1 MRQRFARGKAA
12 AVVAAAFAAALCA
25 LVAAP
30 GALAHGGAAS
40 ELYLSEV
47 TSIAPA
53 IPGLT
58 AVVLGRDD
66 QIEVDNAQAASFT
79 VLGYEDE
86 PYLRFGPDGVEVN
99 LHSPAYYLNQDRYAK
114 VALPKDADARLAPK
128 WNTVTQGRRWS
139 WHDHRIHWMSTILP
153 PDAKADPRSSH
164 LVFDWKL
171 PLRLAG
177 AGDAGTAATVA
188 AISGRL
194 TYVPPKGGT
203 DTGLIIGIALPVGV
217 VLLAGGATGFL
228 VLRRRRL
235 VAAAA
240 AEIAAGR
247 APER

>member
-1 MRQRFARGKAA
+1 MKRRPARRAARGKAA
-12 AVVAAAFAAALCA
+12 ALAAAAGVLCA

-40 ELYLSEV
+40 KLYLSEV
-47 TSIAPA
+47 EAIVPA
-53 IPGLT
+53 VPGVT

-66 QIEVDNAQAASFT
+66 QIEVDNAQKASFT

-86 PYLRFGPDGVEVN
+86 PYLRFGPQGVQVN

-114 VALPKDADARLAPK
+114 VALPKDADAKLAPK
-128 WNTVTQGRRWS
+128 WDTVTLGSRWS

-153 PDAKADPRSSH
+153 PDAKADPGKRH
-164 LVFDWKL
+164 LVFDWKV
-171 PLRLAG
+171 PLRVDGAAG
-177 AGDAGTAATVA
+177 AAATSA

-203 DTGLIIGIALPVGV
+203 DTGLIVGIALPVGV
-217 VLLAGGATGFL
+217 VLLAGSATGFL

-235 VAAAA
+235 LGASQD
-240 AEIAAGR
+240 EGR